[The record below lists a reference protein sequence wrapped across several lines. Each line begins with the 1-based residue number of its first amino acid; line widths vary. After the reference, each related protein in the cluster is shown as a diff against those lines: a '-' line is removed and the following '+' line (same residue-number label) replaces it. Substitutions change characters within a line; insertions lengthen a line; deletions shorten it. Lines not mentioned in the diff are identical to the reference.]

1 MTATIEDLD
10 LNLIWD
16 MALPCVMNEHDPAS
30 EQPAEY
36 RLVYA
41 KCPGCQME
49 LNRPIL
55 SCVTCHDSIL
65 ENIVFCIGCNHLDV
79 ASAFRIV
86 FEKL

>member
-10 LNLIWD
+10 LNLICD
-16 MALPCVMNEHDPAS
+16 MALPCEMNQHDPAS

-49 LNRPIL
+49 LDRTIL
-55 SCVTCHDSIL
+55 SCVTCHDIIFSRLVVCTECRCINTAKAFSI
-65 ENIVFCIGCNHLDV
+65 
-79 ASAFRIV
+79 R
-86 FEKL
+86 FERL